1 MVPVLNL
8 RFPVPDRSAQ
18 TICTVKGEDGPIDLG
33 WCEGALS
40 DGRPFRA
47 ELWAQDQITVLTFFF
62 SVLGLET
69 LRPDTLY
76 ALMEKEGL
84 VRLADGFGPSYQ
96 VSRWTDPSGAAF
108 WSVNVTVGTDEET
121 RLADSVAVV
130 RHGPDARNSNFQKS

>member
-1 MVPVLNL
+1 VAVPDS
-8 RFPVPDRSAQ
+8 RFPVPDRSGQ
-18 TICTVKGEDGPIDLG
+18 TISTVKGEDGVLDLG
-33 WCEGALS
+33 WCEGVLA

-69 LRPDTLY
+69 LNADAVY
-76 ALMEKEGL
+76 ALVETDGL
-84 VRLADGFGPSYQ
+84 ERRAAGFDPSFQ
-96 VSRWTDPSGAAF
+96 VTRWTDPHGAEF

-130 RHGPDARNSNFQKS
+130 RYTALA